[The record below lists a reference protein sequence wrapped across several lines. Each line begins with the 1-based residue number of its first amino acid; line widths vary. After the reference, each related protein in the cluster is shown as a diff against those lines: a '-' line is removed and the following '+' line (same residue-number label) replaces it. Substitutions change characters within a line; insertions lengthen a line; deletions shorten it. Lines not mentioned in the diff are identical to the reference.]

1 MMAPAVFRPAERR
14 LLLLATDTLAAGVAL
29 FLSFWTWSFTSGY
42 AFNVEFVTARWP
54 WLLAVPLWVYLL
66 SYARHSHYVFESRA
80 TRVAIGRAALMVLVA
95 YLAIFFLSGRAVLP
109 RLMAVYFIWDA
120 ALLSYAGRL
129 LAGWLIA
136 REGRSRRVLVAGEGA
151 AIDSAIEILQ
161 RPVFADILVAG
172 VVGEHARAES
182 IEIKSGTDLLAVADR
197 LQATDLVVA
206 AAGDVPP
213 AVAEGALLCQVQGL
227 EVILLSDLYE
237 QAFRRVP
244 VQYLGPTW
252 VLGNLVGTAHMAES
266 SLPKR
271 LLDLTVGT
279 LLMLFTF
286 VVAPFIALAVL
297 LESGRPVLYRQVRLG
312 RGGREFVITKFRTMR
327 QDAEREGPQWSPRDD
342 PRTTR
347 VGRFLRRTRL
357 DELPNI
363 WCVIRGDMSMVGPR
377 PERPAFVDMLE
388 RQVPL
393 YRARLAV
400 APGLTGWAQVNHTYT
415 DSVDDALVKLEYDL
429 YYVKHRSLA
438 FDVGILARTVPT
450 MFRLKGR

>member
-1 MMAPAVFRPAERR
+1 MMAPSVFRPAERR
-14 LLLLATDTLAAGVAL
+14 LLLLATDALAAVVAL
-29 FLSFWTWSFTSGY
+29 ILSFWTWSITSGY
-42 AFNVEFVTARWP
+42 EFNAQFVAVRWP
-54 WLLAVPLWVYLL
+54 WFLAVPVWVYLL
-66 SYARHSHYVFESRA
+66 SHARHSHYVFETHG
-80 TRVAIGRAALMVLVA
+80 TRIAIRRAALAMLVA

-109 RLMAVYFIWDA
+109 RLMAIYFIWDA

-129 LAGWLIA
+129 FAGWLIA
-136 REGRSRRVLVAGEGA
+136 REGRSRRVLVAGEGS

-161 RPVFADILVAG
+161 RPVFADIQIAG

-182 IEIKSGTDLLAVADR
+182 IEIRTGTDLLAVAER

-206 AAGDVPP
+206 AAGDVAP
-213 AVAEGALLCQVQGL
+213 AVAEGALLCQVQGM
-227 EVILLSDLYE
+227 EVTVLSDLYE

-244 VQYLGPTW
+244 VQHLGPTW
-252 VLGNLVGTAHMAES
+252 VLGNLVGTAHIAES
-266 SLPKR
+266 SMPKR
-271 LLDLTVGT
+271 LLDLAAGGIVLVFT
-279 LLMLFTF
+279 LIL
-286 VVAPFIALAVL
+286 APFIALAIM
-297 LESGRPVLYRQVRLG
+297 LETGRPVLYRQVRLG

-327 QDAEREGPQWSPRDD
+327 HDAEKAGPQWSPKDD

-363 WCVIRGDMSMVGPR
+363 WAVIRGDMSMVGPR
-377 PERPAFVDMLE
+377 PERQAFVDMLE

-415 DSVDDALVKLEYDL
+415 DSVEDTVVKLEYDL

-438 FDVGILARTVPT
+438 FDIGILARTIPT
-450 MFRLKGR
+450 MFRFRGR